1 MRNFLLPQQLFQLA
15 CLFRSNGCSHSWATQ
30 KKNKKYFVYRR
41 CRFGASY
48 STGSTW
54 ILKQGRRWTSMFINP
69 RCSHFNVR
77 VTRAQKVYILPS
89 WCVNNTETGKCVER
103 TNPSKV
109 FSRYQPKAAW
119 VVDFLLFL
127 MQSCRCDTPLITFE
141 RSCVKTAAPVNY
153 SSGGEWLSD
162 KKGPGQ
168 SFITPTTAHASG
180 SFLFF

>member
-41 CRFGASY
+41 CKFGAIY
-48 STGSTW
+48 SPGSTW

-69 RCSHFNVR
+69 RRFHFNVR

-109 FSRYQPKAAW
+109 THALFPLPAEGTVSRWFPSFFNA
-119 VVDFLLFL
+119 V
-127 MQSCRCDTPLITFE
+127 MQMWHAFNHLRAFMCKDRCTCQLQQRRRVAF
-141 RSCVKTAAPVNY
+141 R
-153 SSGGEWLSD
+153 
-162 KKGPGQ
+162 
-168 SFITPTTAHASG
+168 
-180 SFLFF
+180 